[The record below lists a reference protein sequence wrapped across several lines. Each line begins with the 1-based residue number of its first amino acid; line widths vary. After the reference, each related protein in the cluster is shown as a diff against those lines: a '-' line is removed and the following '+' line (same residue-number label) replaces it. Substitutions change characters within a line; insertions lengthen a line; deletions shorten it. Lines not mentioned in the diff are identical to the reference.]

1 MLNMKKI
8 TVILVALLL
17 ICAMSPLSFA
27 QTSQGRGVKKAA
39 VNTEVIRGKII
50 SIDTAKNEIVV
61 KENKT
66 GTEKTIVVDPTVIS
80 SLKVDED
87 VKVTLKA
94 RSNVAEKVKKI
105 AKKTASTKK

>member
-1 MLNMKKI
+1 MKKI

-17 ICAMSPLSFA
+17 MCAMSQLSFA
-27 QTSQGRGVKKAA
+27 QTSQGRGAKKAA

-66 GTEKTIVVDPTVIS
+66 GTEKTITVDSKVIA
-80 SLKVDED
+80 SLKVNEE
-87 VKVTLKA
+87 VKVTLKEGSSIA
-94 RSNVAEKVKKI
+94 TSVKEIFKKI
-105 AKKTASTKK
+105 KSAKK